1 MAHAEIKHFRVA
13 LLEIPAVG
21 KAREG
26 INAGELNNFL
36 MGFFQFPVFFG
47 KLPA

>member
-1 MAHAEIKHFRVA
+1 MAHAEIKHFPVA
-13 LLEIPAVG
+13 FLEIPAVG
-21 KAREG
+21 KACQG
-26 INAGELNNFL
+26 VCSGELNNFL